1 MGAHLDGEVPLREV
15 DLLLLRLL
23 GDTAGLVLG
32 KGSSESA
39 SLLGAEVERKVLLAL
54 VEDAELVALVEVDD
68 GEDTGDRLADV
79 VAAFEKKPSELWAF
93 CVYYRLRRLVF
104 FSHLGELGRSTT
116 SNLLGAELD
125 QLGLQLIKLLLEI
138 LLVLS
143 PKLGSLDLAGRLQ
156 TESAFRSE
164 GSSESWTGRRLEG
177 RTILLQV
184 G

>member
-104 FSHLGELGRSTT
+104 FSH
-116 SNLLGAELD
+116 
-125 QLGLQLIKLLLEI
+125 ILE
-138 LLVLS
+138 
-143 PKLGSLDLAGRLQ
+143 SLEEAPPAIFWVR
-156 TESAFRSE
+156 
-164 GSSESWTGRRLEG
+164 SWTNSVFNSSSCFLRSSLFFPQSWVALTLPDDCKQSQHFDPREAARAGQGDNWRGAPFCCR
-177 RTILLQV
+177 
-184 G
+184 